1 MEEGLALP
9 RNFPETVPME
19 LKEAIIKRLDAAIAE
34 LVAIK
39 RALTEDAGLSTV
51 AVDKR
56 TQTIVASKVEA
67 GICLYCDTPLAD
79 GSTTRPTRG
88 VHNRCYKRIVN
99 NSEKTLDEH
108 VSLGLLLPGKP
119 GGRPSSFVDKAS
131 TLLGSKEIDSTLN
144 EFKKPLIEKRS
155 SKKKP

>member
-1 MEEGLALP
+1 
-9 RNFPETVPME
+9 ME
-19 LKEAIIKRLDAAIAE
+19 LKEAITKRLDAAIAE
-34 LVAIK
+34 LLAIK
-39 RALTEDAGLSTV
+39 RALAEDAGLSTV
-51 AVDKR
+51 TVDKR
-56 TQTIVASKVEA
+56 TQALVASKVDA

-88 VHNRCYKRIVN
+88 VHSRCYKRIVN

-131 TLLGSKEIDSTLN
+131 TLLGNKEIDASLT
-144 EFKKPLIEKRS
+144 EFKKPLTEKRES
-155 SKKKP
+155 RKKKSS